1 MRGKSFFVKK
11 TFPEQAHQDYTP
23 QQLLRMG
30 KQDMTRVLCAY
41 GTNLWRRSD
50 FRWFSNDLG
59 YLEKVFIKPGNR
71 TTIWC

>member
-1 MRGKSFFVKK
+1 MAVRGKSFFVKK

-41 GTNLWRRSD
+41 GTNLPGSAA
-50 FRWFSNDLG
+50 
-59 YLEKVFIKPGNR
+59 EKRLPLVFQ
-71 TTIWC
+71 